1 MSCYENTGSITSP
14 TNFNIQS
21 GNKPSRFS
29 TRLKKLCPRPR
40 GKSVTGK
47 KITVNKYAY
56 LHDRS
61 CKSSEKKSL
70 NKLFYF
76 GLRLLSD
83 EVIESYY

>member
-1 MSCYENTGSITSP
+1 MK
-14 TNFNIQS
+14 IQEVS
-21 GNKPSRFS
+21 LLLRIS
-29 TRLKKLCPRPR
+29 TYNLEISQV
-40 GKSVTGK
+40 GFQQDWKSYVQDREASLWLEK